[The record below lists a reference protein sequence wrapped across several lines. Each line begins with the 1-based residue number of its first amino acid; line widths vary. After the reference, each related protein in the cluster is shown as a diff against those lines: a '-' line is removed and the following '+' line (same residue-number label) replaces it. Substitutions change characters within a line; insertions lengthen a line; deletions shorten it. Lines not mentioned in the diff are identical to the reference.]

1 VSDPERCSA
10 LLCSSV
16 AMDSLDLLI
25 ADPVTIP
32 VLLILDVSGGIIEAA
47 ICYTGDVSNPNARY
61 NLDYYLDFAR

>member
-1 VSDPERCSA
+1 
-10 LLCSSV
+10 
-16 AMDSLDLLI
+16 MGSLDLSI

-32 VLLILDVSGGIIEAA
+32 VLHILDVSGGIIEAA